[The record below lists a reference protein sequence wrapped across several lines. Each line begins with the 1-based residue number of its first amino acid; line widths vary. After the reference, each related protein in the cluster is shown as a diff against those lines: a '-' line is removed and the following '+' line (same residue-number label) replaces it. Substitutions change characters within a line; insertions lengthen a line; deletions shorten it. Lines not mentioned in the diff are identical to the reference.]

1 MDPPPAAPPR
11 PAASVLG
18 RPPAAVELRLL
29 RRERVFAI
37 WSSSNVVRNR
47 SWKVGRLEHQ
57 HWGWLLAVRQLHQ
70 RQPASERWQPFR
82 RRWRG
87 RLDFTTSEWWS
98 FRLFYKQCC
107 PPGWRW
113 RSLWRRSQQARNP
126 GYHRIGR
133 SLRWR
138 CSSRLYTRAATPA
151 RFLVV
156 WRRIGSAPAARPATA
171 ATTATAGWRSLWR
184 CGAASASFGAVFV
197 WK

>member
-1 MDPPPAAPPR
+1 MAPRCCKFLGSMGVDFDPAWQ
-11 PAASVLG
+11 
-18 RPPAAVELRLL
+18 LL
-29 RRERVFAI
+29 TCAF
-37 WSSSNVVRNR
+37 
-47 SWKVGRLEHQ
+47 LQ
-57 HWGWLLAVRQLHQ
+57 RQLHQ

-197 WK
+197 VWLSSLSHTLGMLG